1 MRVLT
6 GFTQRAGGR
15 SYTLLYDLHTSD
27 QKTTGKMAA
36 HVAKVGVGLAKKKPD
51 IAAKLLLE
59 QFPSVACVEV
69 RAGSLTTK
77 VVR

>member
-27 QKTTGKMAA
+27 QKATGKMAA
-36 HVAKVGVGLAKKKPD
+36 HVAKAGAGLAKKKPD

-59 QFPSVACVEV
+59 QFPAVACVEV
-69 RAGSLTTK
+69 RAGSMTTK
-77 VVR
+77 VLR

>member
-15 SYTLLYDLHTSD
+15 SYTLLYDLHSSD
-27 QKTTGKMAA
+27 SRTTGKMAA
-36 HVAKVGVGLAKKKPD
+36 HVAKAGAGLAKKKPD

-59 QFPSVACVEV
+59 QFPAVACVEV
-69 RAGSLTTK
+69 RAGSMTTK
-77 VVR
+77 VLR

>member
-15 SYTLLYDLHTSD
+15 SYTLLYDLHSAD
-27 QKTTGKMAA
+27 SRTTGKMAA
-36 HVAKVGVGLAKKKPD
+36 HVAKAGAGLAKKKPD

-59 QFPSVACVEV
+59 QFPAVACVEV
-69 RAGSLTTK
+69 RAGSMTTK
-77 VVR
+77 VLR